1 VSTTRYTADIDLA
14 NHNDSH
20 TMAIYRVPARS
31 NVLDIGAADGSV
43 ASVLQ
48 AMDCRVWGVE
58 IDEEAAATARN
69 YCEEVIVSD
78 VEAIDFAAAFN
89 RRFDVVLLLDVL
101 EHLKDPAAVLQR
113 VAAVLDDDGWVVVSL
128 PNVSHGAVRLQLLE
142 GRFNYTELGL
152 LDKTH
157 LRFFDRPG
165 VDRLFTEA
173 GYEIVDVSRVTRA
186 VTDTEIPV
194 DPNNP
199 LIAERLAHD
208 VEAETYQFIVLAAP
222 IGSPVLTSPPVLP
235 AMVLAQE
242 LAALR
247 AEKPEEWLL
256 LSLEDLQAQSLC
268 RRQALK
274 ALIAECEGTSGT

>member
-1 VSTTRYTADIDLA
+1 MS
-14 NHNDSH
+14 
-20 TMAIYRVPARS
+20 
-31 NVLDIGAADGSV
+31 
-43 ASVLQ
+43 
-48 AMDCRVWGVE
+48 
-58 IDEEAAATARN
+58 
-69 YCEEVIVSD
+69 
-78 VEAIDFAAAFN
+78 
-89 RRFDVVLLLDVL
+89 
-101 EHLKDPAAVLQR
+101 
-113 VAAVLDDDGWVVVSL
+113 
-128 PNVSHGAVRLQLLE
+128 SHGAVRLQLLE
-142 GRFNYTELGL
+142 GRFIYTELGL

-173 GYEIVDVSRVTRA
+173 GYEIFDVSRVTRA

-235 AMVLAQE
+235 AMVLAHE

-256 LSLEDLQAQSLC
+256 LSLEDLQAQSL
-268 RRQALK
+268 RRRLALK
-274 ALIAECEGTSGT
+274 ALIAECEATSGT